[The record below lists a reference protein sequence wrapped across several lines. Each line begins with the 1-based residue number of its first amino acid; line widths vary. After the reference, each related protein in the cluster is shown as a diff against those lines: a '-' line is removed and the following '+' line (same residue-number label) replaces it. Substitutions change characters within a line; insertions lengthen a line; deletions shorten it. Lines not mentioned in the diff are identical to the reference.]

1 MKKLRMTLATS
12 MLLFLTAIVLQSC
25 LDDWDD
31 KYDTLFAVGT
41 VKVIEGKD
49 YYFSLDEGS
58 KLYPSDTTY
67 VHDYAVTDGQRA
79 FIYFR
84 ELEEKLPGYE
94 YNAQI
99 KHIENILTKDI
110 YSMPAEKADSI
121 GDDNINATDLWIT
134 GEYLNIKYQ
143 FYHSNNE
150 DKKHMLNLVINEAS
164 TGENDKPDYVNL
176 EFRHNAYNDS
186 QLTLGTGLASFKLDN
201 IAEQLKEKKGLNI
214 RVKSLYDGERF
225 MTLIP
230 DNMEQIKAHIAVSL
244 DGHTA
249 TPDYELDWMPREVK
263 ELAAREYAAAS
274 CLLMGVN
281 TYNYIFEH
289 WGGWPHKSKRS
300 FVVSHYDTNV
310 TPDCGVEFLT
320 EEPLQRIYE
329 LKQETDMLV
338 VGGGKL
344 LTSLIKAGL
353 LDSLTIYTVP
363 VMTGKGIG
371 FIGETFGSHW
381 KLSESRVLDNGVVC
395 STYLFGGSV

>member
-150 DKKHMLNLVINEAS
+150 DKKHMLTWSSTKHPPARTTNRITSISNSATMPTMTAS
-164 TGENDKPDYVNL
+164 
-176 EFRHNAYNDS
+176 
-186 QLTLGTGLASFKLDN
+186 
-201 IAEQLKEKKGLNI
+201 
-214 RVKSLYDGERF
+214 
-225 MTLIP
+225 
-230 DNMEQIKAHIAVSL
+230 
-244 DGHTA
+244 
-249 TPDYELDWMPREVK
+249 
-263 ELAAREYAAAS
+263 
-274 CLLMGVN
+274 
-281 TYNYIFEH
+281 
-289 WGGWPHKSKRS
+289 
-300 FVVSHYDTNV
+300 
-310 TPDCGVEFLT
+310 
-320 EEPLQRIYE
+320 
-329 LKQETDMLV
+329 
-338 VGGGKL
+338 
-344 LTSLIKAGL
+344 
-353 LDSLTIYTVP
+353 
-363 VMTGKGIG
+363 
-371 FIGETFGSHW
+371 SHW
-381 KLSESRVLDNGVVC
+381 APDWPPSSW
-395 STYLFGGSV
+395 TI